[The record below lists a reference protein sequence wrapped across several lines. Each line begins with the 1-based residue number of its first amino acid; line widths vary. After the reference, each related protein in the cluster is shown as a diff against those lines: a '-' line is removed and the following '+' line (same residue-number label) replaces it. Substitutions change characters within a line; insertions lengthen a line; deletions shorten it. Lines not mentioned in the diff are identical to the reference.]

1 MIYNSLKE
9 DYVLQDELIDIIY
22 NAHRDF
28 FTNKEMLKIATAEII
43 GTIITRDQA
52 TKVIPLLK
60 AFAEGKAIQKY
71 INGKWKYIDI
81 ISLTDLY
88 ASIKN
93 YRIKDTSST
102 IVYKPFI
109 DKTECIAEMQHHKQ
123 FGWIKHKDEQRYY
136 SIVEIMD
143 NQLLLVGTSKFSG
156 RVCDFEFNF
165 KEAFNHFRF
174 LDGTPF
180 GVKCKQNDI

>member
-1 MIYNSLKE
+1 MTA
-9 DYVLQDELIDIIY
+9 ELIFKTMTKKEAIIWVEWLDAYIKGTDIY
-22 NAHRDF
+22 LVSVD
-28 FTNKEMLKIATAEII
+28 LS
-43 GTIITRDQA
+43 TIITRDQA

-123 FGWIKHKDEQRYY
+123 FGWIKRKDEQHYY

-143 NQLLLVGTSKFSG
+143 NHLLLVGTSKFSG
-156 RVCDFEFNF
+156 RVCDFKFNF